1 MAKGKDFFGKDVS
14 EAIRQACRELSAAQE
29 NLDIEVLETGSAGIF
44 GLCRKKAHIRVTI
57 KPETGTGK
65 EPPEKPGRKKK
76 RPAPEKSTSADKKSA
91 ESGTP
96 EEAAPQQPA
105 VTKEN
110 AQAEEKPA
118 PAREEAVAAKSVPPA
133 GVPPAKATSPREAP
147 GKEQPAA
154 PAPEGAREPPSA
166 EVLEAIRSDLEQMLT
181 LMGYPS
187 RVSVAVE
194 DLTVRCQISSE
205 HEEAIIGTD
214 GRTLDSLQYLLR
226 KMLSRRLPD
235 RVMLTVDAGNFRQ
248 RRAEELKERAREL
261 AGQVR
266 EDGKTRAIPALNPS
280 ERRVVH
286 MTLQEDKTIRSRSVG
301 DGLFKKV
308 LIYRP
313 GKDKKSGSR
322 KRRGRQSDR
331 SSSGN

>member
-1 MAKGKDFFGKDVS
+1 MAKGKDFFGKDVT
-14 EAIRQACRELSAAQE
+14 EAIRQACRELSVAQE

-44 GLCRKKAHIRVTI
+44 GLCRKKAHIRVTP
-57 KPETGTGK
+57 KAETGTEKEATGK
-65 EPPEKPGRKKK
+65 PARKKGGQ
-76 RPAPEKSTSADKKSA
+76 ASKKSA
-91 ESGTP
+91 P
-96 EEAAPQQPA
+96 QKEEQAQDRKPREQRPAKEEPPA
-105 VTKEN
+105 VAAA
-110 AQAEEKPA
+110 AQKTEPA
-118 PAREEAVAAKSVPPA
+118 PAGSAPAGTRPAKGQSEPPA
-133 GVPPAKATSPREAP
+133 QEA
-147 GKEQPAA
+147 E
-154 PAPEGAREPPSA
+154 REPPSA
-166 EVLEAIRSDLEQMLT
+166 EVLETIRTDLEQMLT

-187 RVSVAVE
+187 QVAVE
-194 DLTVRCQISSE
+194 VEEFTVRCRISGE
-205 HEEAIIGTD
+205 HEEAVIGTD

-286 MTLQEDKTIRSRSVG
+286 MALQEDKTIRSRSVG

>member
-1 MAKGKDFFGKDVS
+1 MAKGKDFFGKDVT
-14 EAIRQACRELSAAQE
+14 EAIRQACRELSVAQE

-44 GLCRKKAHIRVTI
+44 GLCRKKAHIRVTPRPEAGEEKETAG
-57 KPETGTGK
+57 KPAR
-65 EPPEKPGRKKK
+65 RKS
-76 RPAPEKSTSADKKSA
+76 RPASKKSA
-91 ESGTP
+91 PAGEEKAESGKP
-96 EEAAPQQPA
+96 RQEAPVAEGPVAPAEQKEE
-105 VTKEN
+105 
-110 AQAEEKPA
+110 PA
-118 PAREEAVAAKSVPPA
+118 PAGSTPA
-133 GVPPAKATSPREAP
+133 EGSPQKEPSAP
-147 GKEQPAA
+147 S
-154 PAPEGAREPPSA
+154 APEAEREPPSA
-166 EVLEAIRSDLEQMLT
+166 EVLEAIRDDLEQMLT

-187 RVSVAVE
+187 QVAVE
-194 DLTVRCQISSE
+194 VEEFTVRCRISGE
-205 HEEAIIGTD
+205 HEEAVIGTD

-226 KMLSRRLPD
+226 KMMSRRLPE
-235 RVMLTVDAGNFRQ
+235 RVMLTLDAGNFRQ
-248 RRAEELKERAREL
+248 RRAEELKERARDL

>member
-1 MAKGKDFFGKDVS
+1 MANGKDFFGKDVT
-14 EAIRQACRELSAAQE
+14 EAIRQACRELSVAQE

-44 GLCRKKAHIRVTI
+44 GLCRKKAHIRVT
-57 KPETGTGK
+57 PRPEAGAGTETGD
-65 EPPEKPGRKKK
+65 
-76 RPAPEKSTSADKKSA
+76 RPARVKGQPAAKKSA
-91 ESGTP
+91 PPGRERSGPGQEES
-96 EEAAPQQPA
+96 AATGA
-105 VTKEN
+105 AGAGGKRKGE
-110 AQAEEKPA
+110 PA
-118 PAREEAVAAKSVPPA
+118 PAA
-133 GVPPAKATSPREAP
+133 
-147 GKEQPAA
+147 Q
-154 PAPEGAREPPSA
+154 EGEREPPSA
-166 EVLEAIRSDLEQMLT
+166 EVLEAIQGELEQLLI

-187 RVSVAVE
+187 QVAVE
-194 DLTVRCQISSE
+194 VEEFTVRCRISGE

-226 KMLSRRLPD
+226 KMMSRRLPE
-235 RVMLTVDAGNFRQ
+235 RVMLTLDAGNFRQ
-248 RRAEELKERAREL
+248 RRAEELKERARDL

-313 GKDKKSGSR
+313 GKDKKSTSR
-322 KRRGRQSDR
+322 KRRGRQGDR

>member
-14 EAIRQACRELSAAQE
+14 EAIRQACRDLSVAQE
-29 NLDIEVLETGSAGIF
+29 DLDIEVLETGSAGIF
-44 GLCRKKAHIRVTI
+44 GLCRKKAHIRVRP
-57 KPETGTGK
+57 KPGIGTEPTGK
-65 EPPEKPGRKKK
+65 AAGKKK
-76 RPAPEKSTSADKKSA
+76 GRPPAKPSPPSEPEQAERPAAEETAPEEPARE
-91 ESGTP
+91 ESGGRQEKAAP
-96 EEAAPQQPA
+96 AEKERAGAPAEAASEKKPQA
-105 VTKEN
+105 
-110 AQAEEKPA
+110 A
-118 PAREEAVAAKSVPPA
+118 PAREGEK
-133 GVPPAKATSPREAP
+133 
-147 GKEQPAA
+147 
-154 PAPEGAREPPSA
+154 EPPSA
-166 EVLEAIRSDLEQMLT
+166 EVLEAIRSDLEEMLT

-187 RVSVAVE
+187 RVSVEVE
-194 DLTVRCQISSE
+194 ELTVRCRVSGE

-226 KMLSRRLPD
+226 KMMSRRLPD
-235 RVMLTVDAGNFRQ
+235 RVMLTLDAGNFRQ

-286 MTLQEDKTIRSRSVG
+286 MTLQEDRTIRSRSVG

-322 KRRGRQSDR
+322 KRRGRQGDR